1 MHALTGG
8 ACTPHAATVAERRR
22 AALRCVC
29 VDAAFRQRKRR
40 ATYNLP
46 RWVGREEATAR
57 NQGKTRP
64 TLPTLPLPQRT
75 FVVIMR
81 IRPFTQVP
89 GACIIG
95 ERGQAVMGRCDMGL
109 SHTIFPVIIF
119 ACAASC

>member
-1 MHALTGG
+1 M
-8 ACTPHAATVAERRR
+8 
-22 AALRCVC
+22 C

-40 ATYNLP
+40 ATYSLP

-64 TLPTLPLPQRT
+64 TLPTLPLPQRIS
-75 FVVIMR
+75 VVIMR

-89 GACIIG
+89 GAFIIG
-95 ERGQAVMGRCDMGL
+95 KRRQAVMERCDMGL

-119 ACAASC
+119 ARAASC